1 MQDAGYLDWVN
12 GLTIDHGGELI
23 AKKGEK
29 NPVRLPPGEAR
40 VQFIA
45 NIEEIEQMLNDG
57 YPMIHVY
64 RHLIK
69 EGKITMSVASFK
81 NLCRPETVIARRLK
95 KKR

>member
-1 MQDAGYLDWVN
+1 M
-12 GLTIDHGGELI
+12 T

-29 NPVRLPPGEAR
+29 NPKRLPPGEAR

-45 NIEEIEQMLNDG
+45 NIDEINRMISEG
-57 YPMIHVY
+57 YPMMHVY
-64 RHLIK
+64 RHLI
-69 EGKITMSVASFK
+69 EDGKITMSAASFK